1 MATKWVFVCGGD
13 ACGACS
19 ALAGTVSDQPLGQQH
34 DSCMCDSIPLNAGE
48 DCPKYTFNQVGTERY
63 GPGGASARVFFDVEV
78 ECCDGSTIGE
88 TLEIDLGVEP
98 GDHGSID
105 DEFAEIEADVD
116 QAAQE
121 LAEGCPPDDEDNV
134 I

>member
-1 MATKWVFVCGGD
+1 MATRYVFVCGGD

-48 DCPKYTFNQVGTERY
+48 DCPSYTFSQVGTERY
-63 GPGGASARVFFDVEV
+63 GPGGSSARVYFEVEV
-78 ECCDGSTIGE
+78 VCCDGSTIGE
-88 TLEIDLGVEP
+88 TIEIDLGVEP
-98 GDHGSID
+98 GDRSFD
-105 DEFAEIEADVD
+105 AEIEEFEAEAD

-121 LAEGCPPDDEDNV
+121 LAQGCPDEGEDNV

>member
-1 MATKWVFVCGGD
+1 MATRWVFVCGGD

-19 ALAGTVSDQPLGQQH
+19 ALEGTVSDQPLGQQH

-48 DCPKYTFNQVGTERY
+48 DCPSYTFSQVGTERY
-63 GPGGASARVFFDVEV
+63 GPKGGSARVFVEVEV

-88 TLEIDLGVEP
+88 TIEIDLGVEP
-98 GDHGSID
+98 GPGSMD
-105 DEFAEIEADVD
+105 DEFGEIDAEADL
-116 QAAQE
+116 AAQE
-121 LAEGCPPDDEDNV
+121 LASGCPEDSGDNV